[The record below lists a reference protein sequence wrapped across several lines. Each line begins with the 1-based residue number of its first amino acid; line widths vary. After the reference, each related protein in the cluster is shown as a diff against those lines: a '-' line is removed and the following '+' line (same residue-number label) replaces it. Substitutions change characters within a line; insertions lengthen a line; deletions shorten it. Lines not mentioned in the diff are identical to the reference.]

1 MPFRKWSPALCILTV
16 CNYFCGLLV
25 VEELDKLG
33 IGRFSVAF
41 IYSVFCQVSKSAIGG
56 FVLTKLI
63 PQCGQTPH
71 LPFNLVLPFKTI
83 LPRLR
88 LA

>member
-1 MPFRKWSPALCILTV
+1 MQGVDLNPASRDMVIVSFRKWSPVLCILTV

-41 IYSVFCQVSKSAIGG
+41 IYSAFAKSLSQQQEAL
-56 FVLTKLI
+56 F
-63 PQCGQTPH
+63 
-71 LPFNLVLPFKTI
+71 
-83 LPRLR
+83 
-88 LA
+88 

>member
-1 MPFRKWSPALCILTV
+1 MQGVDLNPASRDMVILPFRKWSPVLCILTV

-41 IYSVFCQVSKSAIGG
+41 IYSVFAKSLSQQQEAL
-56 FVLTKLI
+56 FW
-63 PQCGQTPH
+63 Q
-71 LPFNLVLPFKTI
+71 N
-83 LPRLR
+83 
-88 LA
+88 

>member
-1 MPFRKWSPALCILTV
+1 MEINSGCRLKPSLWGTVIVPFRKWPPALCILTL

-41 IYSVFCQVSKSAIGG
+41 IYSAFA
-56 FVLTKLI
+56 KLLS
-63 PQCGQTPH
+63 Q
-71 LPFNLVLPFKTI
+71 L
-83 LPRLR
+83 
-88 LA
+88 